1 MITKIRRLWCRTMH
15 TSPANVR
22 GLWGPTYE
30 CRRCFGLRFEN
41 PALDGP
47 LVVPAAAVQAND
59 TAALAQLWS
68 ETR

>member
-1 MITKIRRLWCRTMH
+1 MITKLRRLWCTTMH
-15 TSPANVR
+15 TSPANVQ
-22 GLWGPTYE
+22 GLWGPTYG

-47 LVVPAAAVQAND
+47 LTVPSAAVQAHD
-59 TAALAQLWS
+59 TPALARLWR